1 MVGAVQGAAIAVATG
16 ALAAETEPQL
26 TRFQAPIRIGVRQ

>member
-1 MVGAVQGAAIAVATG
+1 LAVAIAAAT
-16 ALAAETEPQL
+16 AAVEAIEPPQL